1 VADLFLSYARED
13 RQCAEALARALMA
26 RGWSVWWDRRIAPG
40 QSFSDV
46 IERELGQAYCVIVLW
61 SRHSLASDW
70 VHTEASYA
78 AEKRMLVP
86 VRIEDVRPPTQ
97 FGRLQ
102 AADFSDWQ
110 SGFGGPDFEAWLS
123 SIEQLVR
130 STAAMPQ
137 SAPSPPASMIRTQ
150 ASPMDSTMRM
160 PQPRPVRERPRS
172 SSVDRGEYVVW
183 YATNRKPI
191 DPADPSK
198 GYSSER
204 AGSVGYGSCRV
215 FIPKSHKIGSVG
227 SSWWK
232 RFLTMTDDRVRLL
245 GISTTSADDHWKRI
259 HDRLAAFAPEEQD
272 AVVFVHGY
280 NVSFEEAALRAAQI
294 GFDLQVKGAMAFFSW
309 PSQGAIDGY
318 LADAATIE
326 ASEAMIADYLADFAD
341 KSGARMV
348 HVIAHSMGNRGVLRA
363 VNRIAAAAHERSGIR
378 FGQFILAA
386 ADVDA
391 DTFRSLSAAY
401 TRLARRT
408 TLYVSER
415 DRAVEASRW
424 LHHFPRAG
432 LIPPVLILP
441 EIDTINVTN
450 ADLTMLGHG
459 YVAAARDVLCDMYTL
474 IRYGYPPQDRFG
486 LREARTEADDRYWLI
501 GA

>member
-1 VADLFLSYARED
+1 MAHLAGLSFVDPGILRDDATGVSGGDFQRGTGVGTLDGMLQLVFQATPPNSVAAVIEVSGRTYRFDRPGKMAIAVPESPTIELAIQWMAAGRPGTAYAAR
-13 RQCAEALARALMA
+13 LAVL
-26 RGWSVWWDRRIAPG
+26 RGGSTLATSVFEGTIAPG
-40 QSFSDV
+40 GFSAGADRLFV
-46 IERELGQAYCVIVLW
+46 GMAGEPGRG
-61 SRHSLASDW
+61 
-70 VHTEASYA
+70 
-78 AEKRMLVP
+78 VP
-86 VRIEDVRPPTQ
+86 VP
-97 FGRLQ
+97 
-102 AADFSDWQ
+102 
-110 SGFGGPDFEAWLS
+110 
-123 SIEQLVR
+123 
-130 STAAMPQ
+130 
-137 SAPSPPASMIRTQ
+137 SAT
-150 ASPMDSTMRM
+150 
-160 PQPRPVRERPRS
+160 RPVLRRGPTPTRS
-172 SSVDRGEYVVW
+172 RGDRAAPGDRAEYTVF
-183 YATNRKPI
+183 YGTNRKRTGQTYT
-191 DPADPSK
+191 A
-198 GYSSER
+198 ER
-204 AGSVGYGSCRV
+204 ADAVEYGSCRV

-227 SSWWK
+227 SPWWK
-232 RFLTMTDDRVRLL
+232 RLVTMTDDRLKLL
-245 GISTTSADDHWKRI
+245 GITPTSAEEHWNQIRA
-259 HDRLAAFAPEEQD
+259 RLAEGEGD

-280 NVSFEEAALRAAQI
+280 RVSFEEAAVRAAQI

-309 PSQGAIDGY
+309 PSQGTLDGY
-318 LADAATIE
+318 LADAASIE
-326 ASEAMIADYLADFAD
+326 ASEGMIADYLSDFAA
-341 KSGARMV
+341 KSGARTV

-391 DTFRSLSAAY
+391 DTFRSLAAAY

-459 YVAAARDVLCDMYTL
+459 YVAAARDVLTDMHAL
-474 IRYGYPPQDRFG
+474 IRHGHPPEERFG
-486 LREARTEADDRYWLI
+486 LREMTTETGERYWLI